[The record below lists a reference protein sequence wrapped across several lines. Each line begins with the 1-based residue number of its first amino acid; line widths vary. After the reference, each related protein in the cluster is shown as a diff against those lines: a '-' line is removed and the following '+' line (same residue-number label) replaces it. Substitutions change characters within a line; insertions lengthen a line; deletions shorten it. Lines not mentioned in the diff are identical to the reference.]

1 MCVGSW
7 SSPFHTLAD
16 SSATSASVAASIPA
30 NFLFRSRPTRA
41 SMSAR
46 AAAPS
51 DAFFCAS
58 FSFHPG
64 PASPCPFFM
73 NGPNLSDLRPPA
85 SPPIATHTIFSTSS
99 GIIFFF
105 TGILRTYRMNSSC
118 VIRPEPSASI
128 EPKILNHSFCSF
140 GDSFSLSSRESPV
153 TVSSSAA
160 LKPPFGSGAVPFF
173 TAACCAASSAF
184 FFAPALGAP
193 PPPPLP
199 LLSSIAA
206 L

>member
-30 NFLFRSRPTRA
+30 NFLLRSRPTRA

-85 SPPIATHTIFSTSS
+85 SPPIATHTIFSIS
-99 GIIFFF
+99 
-105 TGILRTYRMNSSC
+105 
-118 VIRPEPSASI
+118 
-128 EPKILNHSFCSF
+128 K
-140 GDSFSLSSRESPV
+140 
-153 TVSSSAA
+153 
-160 LKPPFGSGAVPFF
+160 
-173 TAACCAASSAF
+173 
-184 FFAPALGAP
+184 
-193 PPPPLP
+193 
-199 LLSSIAA
+199 
-206 L
+206 